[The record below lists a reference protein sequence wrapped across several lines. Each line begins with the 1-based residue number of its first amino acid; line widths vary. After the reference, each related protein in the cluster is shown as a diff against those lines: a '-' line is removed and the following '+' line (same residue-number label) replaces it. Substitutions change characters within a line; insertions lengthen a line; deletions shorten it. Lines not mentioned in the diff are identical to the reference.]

1 MCRGEGCC
9 AGEGCGKTPSHP
21 PPHPSLPRPLENDTM
36 TDADGSKQLYQRA
49 SSTDKTL
56 RLVNHMWHVLVRE
69 DGNEKVCAAVGEWVL
84 AHT

>member
-1 MCRGEGCC
+1 
-9 AGEGCGKTPSHP
+9 
-21 PPHPSLPRPLENDTM
+21 M